1 MATTENALMLTS
13 GAAVNKFS
21 ILENSISNVIEMT
34 KLMSAEFSRPMA
46 IDSIKTVDMELME
59 ITDSFGELQSEVE
72 ASFVGIDNSIE
83 SAADRLKDFREKSS
97 GIIEVSDYEI
107 IPEKKKSEE
116 TKKKSSVSKID
127 KIKDIAGKV
136 KNNVW
141 PMVEKGM
148 EMTDKYTRQ
157 EIDLSSIAGENE
169 PVDSLRQKVYSAAQN
184 SRSGYDGTLS
194 TVTKLA
200 KTSKDDFKSND
211 EIIYFTE
218 LMNKAFSGLGADEAA
233 QSIEKVTEAM
243 AKGHLEGNELNE
255 LMAQSPMLTQALT
268 SYTGQSQEQL
278 VTGDGVSDDVI
289 RNAMFNSAD
298 AINQKFGE
306 MPVTFA
312 QIGTSIKDTLYNS
325 FAPVLEMISNGAT
338 WVYKNWS
345 TLEPIFWGLAAAVA
359 VYAAYLGIM
368 AIATTIQT
376 IAQDG
381 LNLSLLFSPIT
392 VIALAIG
399 LIIGLIVKWI
409 QSVGGL
415 KVAWLMVMNALLTAW
430 DLVKIS
436 FFTGVYG
443 VVDMWNYL
451 KFGIK
456 TANTGILN
464 FIGDMKSG
472 ALTLLQGMVNGAI
485 DIINKFINVLNKIT
499 GGSIE
504 TVAHVTFGTEA
515 KLKNDAEK
523 RAREMELEEE
533 RKKLVATKTEHQ
545 KEIAAKMLQADSDQR
560 ERVNQFTDL
569 KAGAAEKAKEKDIA
583 NKYPVIPYSGNVIS
597 DGPNSTDIAEKA
609 KEKDAAN
616 KYSAA
621 SYNGNGISNDVN
633 STNLAATAANTG
645 AMKNTMDIT
654 EENLVYMRDVA
665 ERDAINKFTTSEIS
679 VQMGGITNN
688 VNSELDL
695 DGVVSY
701 MEQKVYETMSVAAE
715 GGHY

>member
-1 MATTENALMLTS
+1 MATVGDALMLNN
-13 GAAVNKFS
+13 GAAKIYNSV
-21 ILENSISNVIEMT
+21 ENSITNVIKKT
-34 KLMSAEFSRPMA
+34 RVLHIEFNRSLN
-46 IDSIKTVDMELME
+46 T
-59 ITDSFGELQSEVE
+59 
-72 ASFVGIDNSIE
+72 NSIE
-83 SAADRLKDFREKSS
+83 KVGSELSKMAASFNVVQSEMKASFKSINSSIESLINDFKKLHDESSKSINTDKIESTGDKKDS
-97 GIIEVSDYEI
+97 G
-107 IPEKKKSEE
+107 
-116 TKKKSSVSKID
+116 SVSKID
-127 KIKDIAGKV
+127 KIKGIAGKV
-136 KNNVW
+136 KNDIW
-141 PMVEKGM
+141 PMLEKGM

-157 EIDLSSIAGENE
+157 NIALSSIAGGNE
-169 PVDSLRQKVYSAAQN
+169 PVDSLRQKVYSAAQS
-184 SRSGYDGTLS
+184 SRSGFDGTLS

-200 KTSKDDFKSND
+200 RTSKDDFESND

-233 QSIEKVTEAM
+233 QSIGKITEAM
-243 AKGHLEGNELNE
+243 ASGKLEGNQLNE
-255 LMAQSPMLTQALT
+255 IMANSPILTQALT
-268 SYTGQSQEQL
+268 SYTGLSQEQL
-278 VTGDGVSDDVI
+278 AAGNGVSDDVI
-289 RNAMFNSAD
+289 RNAVFNSAD
-298 AINQKFGE
+298 AINEKFRE
-306 MPVTFA
+306 LPVTFA

-345 TLEPIFWGLAAAVA
+345 ALEPIFWGLAAAVA
-359 VYAAYLGIM
+359 VYAIYLGIM
-368 AIATTIQT
+368 AIATTTQT
-376 IAQDG
+376 IAQNG

-392 VIALAIG
+392 VIAIAIG

-415 KVAWLMVMNALLTAW
+415 KVAWLMVMNALLAAW

-515 KLKNDAEK
+515 KLKNNAEK

-533 RKKLVATKTEHQ
+533 RKKVAATKIEHQ
-545 KEIAAKMLQADSDQR
+545 REIADKMLQATSDQENR
-560 ERVNQFTDL
+560 EKQIANLRAD
-569 KAGAAEKAKEKDIA
+569 AAEKANKKDVA
-583 NKYPVIPYSGNVIS
+583 KKYPNIPYSENEMAG
-597 DGPNSTDIAEKA
+597 
-609 KEKDAAN
+609 
-616 KYSAA
+616 
-621 SYNGNGISNDVN
+621 DVN

-645 AMKNTMDIT
+645 AMKNSMDIA